1 MSSSSPYVLGLVV
14 PGIPH
19 PLLAPEQNPGWQR
32 LRSAFEAAREQV
44 HSVGADVIVYYS
56 TMWPSVVGHQV
67 QARPHPEWVHVDEL
81 FHDLGSIPYRFTVD
95 VDLAHGWVDAAKG
108 RGLHARTVD
117 YHGFPID
124 TGTVVANTLLNPD
137 NALPMTV
144 GSSNVYSD
152 RGETVVF
159 AKAATD
165 ALVAQGKKAVAV
177 VVSTLSNRLF
187 TDWIDPADDHVHSP
201 KDDEWN
207 RKLLEFFAAGRLED
221 VSQLSR
227 QIHRQIRIG
236 KVVNFKPMWW
246 LSAAMGQHNRYD
258 GTVHAYEALYGTGA
272 AVVGLRP
279 SAASVGDK
287 EFDEDDVEVFR
298 GDRSVLGGVEP
309 SGASAGSS
317 VAPAPASTAGRTTSV
332 AAAPASAASAPAP
345 GSAAVTNTGAAPKP
359 VGAYPHA
366 RRVGDM
372 LFLSGVGPRQ
382 PGTDAIP
389 GGPVRDADGTPR
401 DYDIEAQT
409 RAVIENVRVILEA
422 AGSSLDR
429 VVDITAFLVDMDRD
443 FAGYNRV
450 YREVFEPIQA
460 TRTTLAITALPTPI
474 AVEFKVLALPGDV
487 PLPDRA

>member
-1 MSSSSPYVLGLVV
+1 VSSVSPYVLGLVV

-32 LRSAFEAAREQV
+32 LRDAFEAAREQV

-67 QARPHPEWVHVDEL
+67 QARRHPEWVHVDEL
-81 FHDLGSIPYRFTVD
+81 FHDLGSIPYRFEVD
-95 VDLAHGWVDAAKG
+95 TELAHAWVDKAKG
-108 RGLHARTVD
+108 RGLHARSVD

-152 RGETVVF
+152 RAETVVF

-165 ALVAQGKKAVAV
+165 ALQAQGKKAVAV

-246 LSAAMGQHNRYD
+246 MSAAMGQHNRFD
-258 GTVHAYEALYGTGA
+258 GTVHAYEPLYGTGA
-272 AVVGLRP
+272 AVVALQP

-287 EFDEDDVEVFR
+287 EFDEDDVEVFS
-298 GDRSVLGGVEP
+298 GDRSVLGGA
-309 SGASAGSS
+309 ASAAGP
-317 VAPAPASTAGRTTSV
+317 VAPAPASTASRAATV
-332 AAAPASAASAPAP
+332 ADAPASKAREKAS
-345 GSAAVTNTGAAPKP
+345 SSVTNTRAAPKP

-389 GGPVRDADGTPR
+389 GGPVRDADGNPL

-422 AGSSLDR
+422 AGSSLER

-443 FAGYNRV
+443 FAGYNAV

-460 TRTTLAITALPTPI
+460 TRTTLAISALPTPI

-487 PLPDRA
+487 PMPPREA